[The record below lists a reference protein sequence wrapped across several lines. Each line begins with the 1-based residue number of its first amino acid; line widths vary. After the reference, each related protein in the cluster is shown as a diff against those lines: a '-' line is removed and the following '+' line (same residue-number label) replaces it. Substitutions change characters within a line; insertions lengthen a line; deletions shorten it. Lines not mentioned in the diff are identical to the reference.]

1 MIAIIDYDTGNTRS
15 IQKALAY
22 IGLSSQI
29 TADPVEIEAADGL
42 ILPGVGAFKQAMEE
56 LKKRA
61 LVDPLKQVADSGK
74 PILGVCLGMQL
85 LLDQSEEHGLTS
97 GLGLIPGNVKK
108 IPPFNNQKI
117 PHMGWNQLHIH
128 QETPL
133 TSGLEGKDVY
143 FVHSYF
149 TDTEA
154 EFIAASTTYGIQVPA
169 IIHRDNV
176 YGAQFHPEKS
186 GTIGLQILAGFK
198 EVITCKSTQQSI

>member
-15 IQKALAY
+15 IQKALTY
-22 IGLSSQI
+22 IGLPSQI
-29 TADPVEIEAADGL
+29 TADPLKIQAADGL
-42 ILPGVGAFKQAMEE
+42 ILPGVGAFKQAMQE
-56 LKKRA
+56 LKNRA
-61 LVDPLKQVADSGK
+61 LVDLLKQEAASGK

-85 LLDQSEEHGLTS
+85 LLNQSEEHGLTS
-97 GLGLIPGNVKK
+97 GLGLIPGNVKR
-108 IPPFNNQKI
+108 IPPLHGQKI

-149 TDTEA
+149 ADTAA
-154 EFIAASTTYGIQVPA
+154 EYTVASTTYGIQIPA
-169 IIHRDNV
+169 IIRRGNV